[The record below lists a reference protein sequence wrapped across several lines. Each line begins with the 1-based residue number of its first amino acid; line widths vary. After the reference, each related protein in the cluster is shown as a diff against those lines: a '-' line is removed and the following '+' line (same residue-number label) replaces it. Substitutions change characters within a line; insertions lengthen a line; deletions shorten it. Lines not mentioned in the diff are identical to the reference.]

1 MKEKYDIKDLE
12 LIECHKKSI
21 DEIANKYKVSHN
33 AVLHALKSRHIRIRT
48 KKILITSS
56 FFDKPIVC
64 RSILQASKK
73 LGVSRNT
80 IVKALK
86 NGSESIRI
94 FKELDVNVE
103 VVKWK

>member
-12 LIECHKKSI
+12 MIENHKATI

-33 AVLHALKSRHIRIRT
+33 AVLHALKSRHIKIRT

-56 FFDKPIVC
+56 FFKEPIVC

-86 NGSESIRI
+86 YGYKSVRI
-94 FKELDVNVE
+94 FKELDIKVE
-103 VVKWK
+103 VVK